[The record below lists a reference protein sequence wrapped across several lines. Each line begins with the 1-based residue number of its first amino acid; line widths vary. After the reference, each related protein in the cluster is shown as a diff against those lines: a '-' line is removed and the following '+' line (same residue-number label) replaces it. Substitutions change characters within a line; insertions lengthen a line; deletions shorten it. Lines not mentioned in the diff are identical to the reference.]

1 MEQPETLRADVPGEA
16 PSCTGDLTGSPS
28 KAQSP
33 SRAEQA
39 ITTKSS
45 SGVIA
50 GDLYPT
56 GDGWVASRGLAQLFK
71 TDES

>member
-1 MEQPETLRADVPGEA
+1 MLPEEWEKWHIERNPPLLREEQQIAFTGVEQPETLGADVPGEA

-39 ITTKSS
+39 ITTK
-45 SGVIA
+45 
-50 GDLYPT
+50 
-56 GDGWVASRGLAQLFK
+56 
-71 TDES
+71 E